1 MPAPRLEDERL
12 LTGRGRYVADLRLP
26 RMVEASFVRSRVAH
40 GRIVRI
46 DTSAAS
52 AARGVVAV
60 ATAGDLDGVSPVPH
74 FCALARPVGIF
85 PLCRERV
92 RYVGAPLAVVVAGS
106 HRGAAGDADEAVF
119 FGRRVHTDED
129 EPAARR
135 SNRRDHQSLACRE
148 SARP

>member
-1 MPAPRLEDERL
+1 
-12 LTGRGRYVADLRLP
+12 
-26 RMVEASFVRSRVAH
+26 MVEASFVRSRVAH

-92 RYVGAPLAVVVAGS
+92 RYVGALWPSSWPGAIVAPQATQTRPCSSEDVFIPTKMSRPRAGRIGAITSRSPAVRAPG
-106 HRGAAGDADEAVF
+106 
-119 FGRRVHTDED
+119 
-129 EPAARR
+129 
-135 SNRRDHQSLACRE
+135 RE
-148 SARP
+148 SAHRLTGRCRRATPFDCVGNR